1 MVRPDVARQKIAA
14 ASARIEQAEALVS
27 RPREEFLA
35 DARSRDLASFYLLL
49 AIQEVIDL
57 AAHWVADAG
66 WPAPADASSTFD
78 LLADHEAIE
87 RELANGL
94 RGAAGLRN
102 RIAHGYT
109 VVDHAR
115 LHDEFT
121 AGVATLRRFLTAVA
135 GAAGI

>member
-1 MVRPDVARQKIAA
+1 MVRPDVARQKIAR
-14 ASARIEQAEALVS
+14 ASARLEQVESLVS

-35 DARSRDLASFYLLL
+35 DRQGRDLASFYLLL

-78 LLADHEAIE
+78 LLADQGAIE
-87 RELANGL
+87 RGLADGL

-102 RIAHGYT
+102 RIAHGYAG
-109 VVDHAR
+109 VDHAR

-121 AGVATLRRFLTAVA
+121 QGVATLRCFLAAVA
-135 GAAGI
+135 EAAGV

>member
-1 MVRPDVARQKIAA
+1 MVRPEVARLKIAA
-14 ASARIEQAEALVS
+14 AAARLEQAEAILS

-35 DARSRDLASFYLLL
+35 DPRGRDLASFYLLL

-66 WPAPADASSTFD
+66 WPVPADASSTFD
-78 LLADHEAIE
+78 LLADHGAIE
-87 RELANGL
+87 RELADGL

-109 VVDHAR
+109 GIDHAR
-115 LHDEFT
+115 LHGEFK
-121 AGVATLRRFLTAVA
+121 AGVATLRKFLAAVA
-135 GAAGI
+135 ASAGL